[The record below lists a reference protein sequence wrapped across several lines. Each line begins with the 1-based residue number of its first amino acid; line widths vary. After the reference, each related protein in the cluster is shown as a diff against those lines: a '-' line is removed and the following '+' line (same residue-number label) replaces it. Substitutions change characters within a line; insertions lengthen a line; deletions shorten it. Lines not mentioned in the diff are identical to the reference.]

1 MNSAKHNGC
10 AVNGRGGVLVE
21 CVLALPMALLLVW
34 LVLWCG
40 IRCTEKLVATYA
52 MFMGIRAAIVAT
64 APLSAG
70 IKVHQTAT
78 AIFPR
83 VLQWQSLHAPW
94 RLGHVRAPL
103 GHAAPTG
110 DNPIP

>member
-10 AVNGRGGVLVE
+10 AVNVRGSVLVE

-52 MFMGIRAAIVAT
+52 MFMGIRAASVAT
-64 APLSAG
+64 TPEAAG
-70 IKVHQTAT
+70 IKAHQTAT

-83 VLQWQSLHAPW
+83 VLQWQSLRAPW

-103 GHAAPTG
+103 GHAAPAG

>member
-1 MNSAKHNGC
+1 MNSAKHNGR
-10 AVNGRGGVLVE
+10 AVNVRGGVLVE

-40 IRCTEKLVATYA
+40 IRCTEKLMATYA
-52 MFMGIRAAIVAT
+52 MFMGIRAASVAT
-64 APLSAG
+64 TPADAD
-70 IKVHQTAT
+70 IAAHQTAT

-83 VLQWQSLHAPW
+83 VLQWQSLRAPW
-94 RLGHVRAPL
+94 RIGHVRAPL
-103 GHAAPTG
+103 GRVAPTG